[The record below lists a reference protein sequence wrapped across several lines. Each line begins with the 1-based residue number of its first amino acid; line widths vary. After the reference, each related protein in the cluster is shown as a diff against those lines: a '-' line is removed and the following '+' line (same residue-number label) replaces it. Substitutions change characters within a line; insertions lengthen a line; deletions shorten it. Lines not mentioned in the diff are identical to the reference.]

1 MQRKVSFSSSLGKA
15 GRGRRN
21 AALAARKEG
30 IMHNLVKC
38 KSSLWK
44 DLSALTN
51 RLQSPAPFC
60 MLSVWSPNLAFLF
73 RAVG

>member
-1 MQRKVSFSSSLGKA
+1 
-15 GRGRRN
+15 
-21 AALAARKEG
+21 
-30 IMHNLVKC
+30 MHNLVKC